1 MCVER
6 LAHGKQGIFSRILFW
21 KKGGGGSEGSV
32 RLQVPLPSS
41 QFALLLPKNVP
52 L

>member
-1 MCVER
+1 M
-6 LAHGKQGIFSRILFW
+6 ASRVYSPEFYFGR
-21 KKGGGGSEGSV
+21 KGGGGGGGGGGSEGSV